1 MSPDQQFARWVKVAL
16 AAFVVLFVYFIL
28 ADSFMPLTP
37 EARVLRPVVSIAP
50 ELSAPVERVQV
61 HEQQRVAQGD
71 VLFSLD
77 AEPFEIAVEEANLM
91 LEQARQENAQLEANL
106 AAAQADLS
114 SAQALVQEKRSER
127 QRGETLVARQSLS
140 RQNYESLVAA
150 AQTAEADVRAAEA
163 AITSLEVQL
172 GEEGDANL
180 RLRQARN
187 QLARARLDLEH
198 TEVRAPQAG
207 TVTNLNLQA
216 GSYVQAGQP
225 VIAMVSDTLDI
236 VADFREK
243 SVRHLHVGD
252 PAEVIFDSLPGQ
264 IFPAHVTNIEAGV
277 LQGQQAA
284 NGQLTDIPT
293 TNRWVRDAQR
303 LRVHILLD
311 EPLAVPMATGARA
324 SVQLVPGDAALAKP
338 FAWLQAHLVS
348 WLHFVY

>member
-16 AAFVVLFVYFIL
+16 AAFVVLFAYFIL

-50 ELSAPVERVQV
+50 ELSAPVERVQI
-61 HEQQRVAQGD
+61 HEQQRVSKGD

-198 TEVRAPQAG
+198 TEVRAQQAG
-207 TVTNLNLQA
+207 TVTNLQLQA

-243 SVRHLHVGD
+243 SVRHLHLGD